1 MKRAMIL
8 FAKGFPYNVS
18 EPFLEKEYPKYG
30 TYFDHVLVVTGCK
43 KGEKPT
49 RQVED
54 DTLEFINDYT
64 LSGDVCSILQAVPLM
79 LSDRMFY
86 REIAQLVRE
95 KRFTF
100 GRLRQL
106 FSVSLCG
113 NHRALQARK
122 WMRCHP
128 EYQVDVIY
136 SYWLQITAYAAV
148 RLKQLEKLDDAFS
161 ISRTHRFDLY
171 EERIKSNYLPFQGQ
185 LVERL
190 DEIASISLDGKQYLE
205 SKYGTNHNISICHL
219 GAQDRGIT
227 NPISARNTLRIVSCA
242 RAVPVKRLDRIV
254 ETLKEIKNISVEWTH
269 IGGGEC
275 LFCFPICFLYRY
287 NQSNYY
293 QSYLRV
299 IITSPEV

>member
-1 MKRAMIL
+1 M
-8 FAKGFPYNVS
+8 
-18 EPFLEKEYPKYG
+18 
-30 TYFDHVLVVTGCK
+30 VTGCK

-161 ISRTHRFDLY
+161 ISRTHGFDLY
-171 EERIKSNYLPFQGQ
+171 AERIKSNYMLEVLCNGHIN
-185 LVERL
+185 RCC
-190 DEIASISLDGKQYLE
+190 ISHVTVNNPVLFMFFEEVIQRTNIRKQ
-205 SKYGTNHNISICHL
+205 SPII
-219 GAQDRGIT
+219 DVGI
-227 NPISARNTLRIVSCA
+227 IL
-242 RAVPVKRLDRIV
+242 
-254 ETLKEIKNISVEWTH
+254 
-269 IGGGEC
+269 
-275 LFCFPICFLYRY
+275 
-287 NQSNYY
+287 
-293 QSYLRV
+293 
-299 IITSPEV
+299 

>member
-148 RLKQLEKLDDAFS
+148 RLKQLEKLDDAFT
-161 ISRTHRFDLY
+161 ISRTHGFDLY
-171 EERIKSNYLPFQGQ
+171 AERIKSNYLPFQGQ

-242 RAVPVKRLDRIV
+242 RAVPVK
-254 ETLKEIKNISVEWTH
+254 
-269 IGGGEC
+269 C
-275 LFCFPICFLYRY
+275 
-287 NQSNYY
+287 
-293 QSYLRV
+293 
-299 IITSPEV
+299 

>member
-18 EPFLEKEYPKYG
+18 EPFLEAEYPKYKE
-30 TYFDHVLVVTGCK
+30 YFDHVLVVTGCR

-64 LSGDVCSILQAVPLM
+64 LSGDVCSILQAAPLM

-86 REIAQLVRE
+86 REIAQLIR
-95 KRFTF
+95 KKQFTF

-113 NHRALQARK
+113 NHRALQAQK

-128 EYQVDVIY
+128 EYHVDVIY

-148 RLKQLEKLDDAFS
+148 RLKQLEKLDEVELSAFS
-161 ISRTHRFDLY
+161 GADSR
-171 EERIKSNYLPFQGQ
+171 
-185 LVERL
+185 
-190 DEIASISLDGKQYLE
+190 A
-205 SKYGTNHNISICHL
+205 
-219 GAQDRGIT
+219 A
-227 NPISARNTLRIVSCA
+227 
-242 RAVPVKRLDRIV
+242 
-254 ETLKEIKNISVEWTH
+254 
-269 IGGGEC
+269 
-275 LFCFPICFLYRY
+275 
-287 NQSNYY
+287 
-293 QSYLRV
+293 
-299 IITSPEV
+299 